1 MSGEGK
7 YGEWKKLQDIMEGFD
22 KRLHSNAG
30 KALLRTG
37 EELASDIRERI
48 LDGKDMAPLHGFTI
62 EQKGSSKPLIDDGDL
77 LGSVGVRFIP
87 ACRAGRGAGREDL
100 AVIVGVH
107 RKAEDGTDLAALHE
121 REEGARVPV
130 TPKMRAY
137 LHARGFHLKPETT
150 ELFIPGR
157 PFMKPAY
164 EDFRDRRAAE
174 DIVVQFVEETLR

>member
-22 KRLHSNAG
+22 KRLHGNAG
-30 KALLRTG
+30 KALLRAG

-48 LDGKDMAPLHGFTI
+48 LDGKDMAALHGFTI

-77 LGSVGVRFIP
+77 LGSVGVRSI
-87 ACRAGRGAGREDL
+87 EDL

-107 RKAEDGTDLAALHE
+107 RYAEDGTDLAALHE
-121 REEGARVPV
+121 REEGTRVPV

-164 EDFRDRRAAE
+164 EDFRDRKAAE